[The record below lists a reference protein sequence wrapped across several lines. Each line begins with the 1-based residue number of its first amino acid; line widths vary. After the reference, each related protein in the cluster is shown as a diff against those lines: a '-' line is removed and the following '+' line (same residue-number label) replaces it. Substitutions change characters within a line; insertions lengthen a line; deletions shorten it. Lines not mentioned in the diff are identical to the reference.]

1 MTLVSCSGGPRVCT
15 LVGFASGVTV
25 GADGGV
31 EVTDLCLDEIC
42 HPIDF
47 WDGRELID
55 DDPRTYEYALT
66 VVIDGETRVL
76 TGEVE
81 TREFWVNGE
90 GCDPK
95 TANAH
100 LQVAADGSVTVDWPP
115 YGR

>member
-31 EVTDLCLDEIC
+31 EVTDLCLDGIC

-100 LQVAADGSVTVDWPP
+100 LQVAADGSVTVDWPL